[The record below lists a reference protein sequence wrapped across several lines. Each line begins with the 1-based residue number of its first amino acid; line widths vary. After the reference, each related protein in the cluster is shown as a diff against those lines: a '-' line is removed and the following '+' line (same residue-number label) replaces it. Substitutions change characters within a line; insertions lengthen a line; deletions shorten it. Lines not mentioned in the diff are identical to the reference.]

1 MNNHE
6 RFESLLSPDDRA
18 ELHHISGEINKFM
31 CEMVKKKAQQA
42 KKKPC
47 FENCHCCYD
56 CPNFAI
62 DEFEN
67 RYDIPA
73 SDAGLE
79 RTKCKDCYFE
89 TGLCEDCL
97 LENSGECPEYKEKVT

>member
-6 RFESLLSPDDRA
+6 RFESLLSPDERA
-18 ELHHISGEINKFM
+18 ELYHISGEINKFM
-31 CEMVKKKAQQA
+31 VQLVKKKAQQV
-42 KKKPC
+42 KKKSC
-47 FENCHCCYD
+47 FVNSHCCID

-67 RYDIPA
+67 FYDLPA

-79 RTKCKDCYFE
+79 RTKCKDCHYE
-89 TGLCEDCL
+89 TGLCKDCL
-97 LENSGECPEYKEKVT
+97 FYNSKECPEYKEETI